1 MSARSGKALRIVML
15 VLAVV
20 SVTAAATNGPV
31 EGSLAAWTRQLI
43 TGDDDVGQHSAAPR
57 TPPDGQGQQLQ
68 QGQHGRHEQQGH
80 HVVFRSAY
88 S

>member
-1 MSARSGKALRIVML
+1 MSARSGKALRIIML

-43 TGDDDVGQHSAAPR
+43 SGDDSLQRSAGIPAH
-57 TPPDGQGQQLQ
+57 QQDAF
-68 QGQHGRHEQQGH
+68 RAE
-80 HVVFRSAY
+80 VFRS
-88 S
+88 SQS